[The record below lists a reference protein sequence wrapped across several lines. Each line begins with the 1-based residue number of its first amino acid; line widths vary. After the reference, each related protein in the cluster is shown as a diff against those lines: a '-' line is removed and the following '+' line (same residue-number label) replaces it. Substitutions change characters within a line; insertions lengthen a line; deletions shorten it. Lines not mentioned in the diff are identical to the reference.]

1 MLQRFGV
8 DLRGTSGCRS
18 ESFHVHIHHQ
28 QSSMQQIMCLTCKKT
43 ISLRFPASIMDR
55 SNLPAYAPLKLT
67 YRISRSIKDDHNN
80 DDKKDDN
87 NTNNTEFDMCNIAAA
102 WEHYLANIFKKYGSL
117 IKEQDQLV
125 LDWTHLGSDAPSF
138 LFGMLSTLPSKGND
152 KRCENAN
159 DDIDDMK
166 ESD

>member
-1 MLQRFGV
+1 
-8 DLRGTSGCRS
+8 
-18 ESFHVHIHHQ
+18 
-28 QSSMQQIMCLTCKKT
+28 
-43 ISLRFPASIMDR
+43 MDR
-55 SNLPAYAPLKLT
+55 SNLPAYAPFKLT

-87 NTNNTEFDMCNIAAA
+87 NINDTEFDMCNIAAA

-152 KRCENAN
+152 KAMRKCENAK